1 MGAYQFWLV
10 RLIESADDVRRV
22 MQMTWTWPAVE
33 SLHFLGLTLLFG
45 SIAAW
50 DLRLIGIGRGVPIAE
65 FHRLIPF
72 AVVGFAI
79 NVTSGVGFLMAA
91 PDQYIYNPAFH
102 VKMLLVV
109 LAGVNVLVFYL
120 TMFRHVKSL
129 PPASPSPLRAKMSGA
144 VSLACW
150 IGVIVCGR
158 MITFY
163 RPFPCRSGEPL
174 GFLADCI
181 MR

>member
-1 MGAYQFWLV
+1 MGEYQLWLV
-10 RLIESADDVRRV
+10 RLIESGHTVRQV
-22 MQMTWTWPAVE
+22 MNMTWTWPAVE
-33 SLHFLGLTLLFG
+33 SAHFLGLTLLFG

-50 DLRLIGIGRGVPIAE
+50 DLRLLGVGRGVPVVA

-72 AVVGFAI
+72 AVAGFAI
-79 NVTSGVGFLMAA
+79 NVTTGIGFLMAA

-102 VKMLLVV
+102 LKMLFVV
-109 LAGVNVLVFYL
+109 LAGVNVLVFYV
-120 TMFRHVKSL
+120 TIFRKVQGIS
-129 PPASPSPLRAKMSGA
+129 PAAPTPFRARMSGA

-150 IGVIVCGR
+150 MGVIVCGR

-163 RPFPCRSGEPL
+163 RPFPCRSGRAI

>member
-1 MGAYQFWLV
+1 MN
-10 RLIESADDVRRV
+10 
-22 MQMTWTWPAVE
+22 MTWTWPAVE
-33 SLHFLGLTLLFG
+33 SVHFLGLTLLFG

-50 DLRLIGIGRGVPIAE
+50 DLRLLGVGRGVPVVA

-72 AVVGFAI
+72 AVLGFAI
-79 NVTSGVGFLMAA
+79 NVTSGIGFLMAA

-102 VKMLLVV
+102 LKMLLVV
-109 LAGVNVLVFYL
+109 LAGVNVLVFYV
-120 TMFRHVKSL
+120 TIFRTVQGL
-129 PPASPSPLRAKMSGA
+129 SPVAPTPFKARMSGA

-150 IGVIVCGR
+150 MGVIVCGR

-163 RPFPCRSGEPL
+163 RPFPCRSDQTI

>member
-1 MGAYQFWLV
+1 MGAYQLWLV

-22 MQMTWTWPAVE
+22 MQMTWTWPMVE

-50 DLRLIGIGRGVPIAE
+50 DLRLIGVGHGVPIAE

-120 TMFRHVKSL
+120 TMFRHVKVC
-129 PPASPSPLRAKMSGA
+129 PPR
-144 VSLACW
+144 
-150 IGVIVCGR
+150 
-158 MITFY
+158 
-163 RPFPCRSGEPL
+163 RPR
-174 GFLADCI
+174 
-181 MR
+181 R

>member
-1 MGAYQFWLV
+1 MGAYQLWLV
-10 RLIESADDVRRV
+10 RLIESAEDVRRV
-22 MQMTWTWPAVE
+22 MQMTWTWPVVE
-33 SLHFLGLTLLFG
+33 SVHFLGLTLLFG

-50 DLRLIGIGRGVPIAE
+50 DLRLLGIGRGVPIAA

-72 AVVGFAI
+72 AVIGFAV
-79 NVTSGVGFLMAA
+79 NVTSGIGFLMAA

-102 VKMLLVV
+102 VKMLLVA

-120 TMFRHVKSL
+120 TIFRRVTRL
-129 PPASPSPLRAKMSGA
+129 APDAPSPLRVRMSGA
-144 VSLACW
+144 VSLVCW
-150 IGVIVCGR
+150 MGVIVCGR

-163 RPFPCRSGEPL
+163 RPFPCQSGEPL
-174 GFLADCI
+174 GLLADCI

>member
-1 MGAYQFWLV
+1 MGAYQLWLV
-10 RLIESADDVRRV
+10 RLIESTDDVRRV
-22 MQMTWTWPAVE
+22 MQMTWTWPIVE

-50 DLRLIGIGRGVPIAE
+50 DLRLLGVGHGVPVTA

-72 AVVGFAI
+72 AVIGFAL
-79 NVTSGVGFLMAA
+79 NVTTGIGFLMAA

-102 VKMLLVV
+102 VKMLLVA
-109 LAGVNVLVFYL
+109 LAGLNVLVFYL
-120 TMFRHVKSL
+120 TIFRRVRDL
-129 PPASPSPLRAKMSGA
+129 PPASPSPLRARMSGA
-144 VSLACW
+144 VSLVCW
-150 IGVIVCGR
+150 MGVIVCGR